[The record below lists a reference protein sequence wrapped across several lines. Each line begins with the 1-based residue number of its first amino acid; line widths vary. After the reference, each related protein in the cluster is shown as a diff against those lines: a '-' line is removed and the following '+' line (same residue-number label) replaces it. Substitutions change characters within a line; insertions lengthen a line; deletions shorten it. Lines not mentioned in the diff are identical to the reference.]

1 MQITIT
7 KENKKRKYNVIRSW
21 NDVTLEKW
29 AKLITSKTKTKSK
42 EALETIKLLSDIPEK
57 ILKQLTLNDT
67 AELMKYLSKLQAEE
81 NTIFNRIIEI
91 DNKEYGFH
99 PNLELITLG
108 EYADIEN
115 YIDAG
120 LQDNLD
126 KVMSVLYRPI
136 TEKKNNSYSIEAYDG
151 TKAEVRAEIFKSMK
165 ARDVHNSL
173 VFFWILGKELLIR
186 LPSFLLNLK
195 KKVVEQVQKNN
206 LQGSGDGL
214 Q

>member
-21 NDVTLEKW
+21 NDVTLDKW

-42 EALETIKLLSDIPEK
+42 EAIETIKLLSDIPEK

-81 NTIFNRIIEI
+81 NTVFNRIIEI

-115 YIDAG
+115 YIDSG

-173 VFFWILGKELLIR
+173 VFFWILGKECNKSEWILY
-186 LPSFLLNLK
+186 
-195 KKVVEQVQKNN
+195 
-206 LQGSGDGL
+206 
-214 Q
+214 

>member
-21 NDVTLEKW
+21 NDVTLDKW

-42 EALETIKLLSDIPEK
+42 EAIETIKLLSDIPEK
-57 ILKQLTLNDT
+57 ILKQL
-67 AELMKYLSKLQAEE
+67 MKYLSKLQAEE
-81 NTIFNRIIEI
+81 NTVFNRIIEI

-115 YIDAG
+115 YIDSG

-186 LPSFLLNLK
+186 LPSFLIKLQTK
-195 KKVVEQVQKNN
+195 AVEQVQKNN
-206 LQGSGDGL
+206 LQESGDGL

>member
-1 MQITIT
+1 
-7 KENKKRKYNVIRSW
+7 
-21 NDVTLEKW
+21 
-29 AKLITSKTKTKSK
+29 
-42 EALETIKLLSDIPEK
+42 
-57 ILKQLTLNDT
+57 
-67 AELMKYLSKLQAEE
+67 MKYLSKLQAEE
-81 NTIFNRIIEI
+81 NTVFNRIIEI

-115 YIDAG
+115 YIDSG

-186 LPSFLLNLK
+186 LPSFLIKLQTK
-195 KKVVEQVQKNN
+195 AVEQVQKNN
-206 LQGSGDGL
+206 LQESGDGL